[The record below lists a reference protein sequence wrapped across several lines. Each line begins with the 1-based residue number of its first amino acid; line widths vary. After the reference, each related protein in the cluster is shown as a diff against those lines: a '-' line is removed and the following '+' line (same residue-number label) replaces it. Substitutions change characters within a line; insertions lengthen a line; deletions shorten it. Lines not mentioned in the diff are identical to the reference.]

1 MTRKDYIVN
10 FYNKLTPEL
19 SGVFFNQNFMITYFL
34 LKFRGLF
41 VKKPK
46 RKLIL
51 SPEDYEM
58 GRKYA
63 LCQPH
68 PFKKG
73 KTLWDLCYDKYE
85 SINTIDNLNKFI
97 FNEI

>member
-1 MTRKDYIVN
+1 MTQKDYILK
-10 FYNKLTPEL
+10 NKLAPDN
-19 SGVFFNQNFMITYFL
+19 SGVFFNQNFMISYL
-34 LKFRGLF
+34 ILKFRSLF
-41 VKKPK
+41 VTKPK
-46 RKLIL
+46 RKLML
-51 SPEDYEM
+51 SSKDYEM
-58 GRKYA
+58 GRRYA

-68 PFKKG
+68 PFIKG

>member
-1 MTRKDYIVN
+1 MY
-10 FYNKLTPEL
+10 YNKLSPEL
-19 SGVFFNQNFMITYFL
+19 SGVFFNQNFMIAYFL

-58 GRKYA
+58 GRRYA

>member
-1 MTRKDYIVN
+1 MIHKDYILN
-10 FYNKLTPEL
+10 NKSTLDI
-19 SGVFFNQNFMITYFL
+19 SGVFFNQKIMITYFI
-34 LKFRGLF
+34 LKFRSLF

-46 RKLIL
+46 RKLML
-51 SPEDYEM
+51 SAEDYEI
-58 GRKYA
+58 GRRYA

>member
-1 MTRKDYIVN
+1 
-10 FYNKLTPEL
+10 
-19 SGVFFNQNFMITYFL
+19 MIAYFL

-58 GRKYA
+58 GRRYA
-63 LCQPH
+63 LRQPH

>member
-1 MTRKDYIVN
+1 MTQKDYILN
-10 FYNKLTPEL
+10 NKLAPDI
-19 SGVFFNQNFMITYFL
+19 SGVFFNQNFMINYFI
-34 LKFRGLF
+34 LKFRSLL

-46 RKLIL
+46 RKLVL

-63 LCQPH
+63 SCQPH

>member
-1 MTRKDYIVN
+1 
-10 FYNKLTPEL
+10 
-19 SGVFFNQNFMITYFL
+19 MIAYFL

-58 GRKYA
+58 GRRYA

>member
-1 MTRKDYIVN
+1 
-10 FYNKLTPEL
+10 
-19 SGVFFNQNFMITYFL
+19 MITYFL
-34 LKFRGLF
+34 LKFRKLF

-46 RKLIL
+46 TKLMY

-58 GRKYA
+58 GKRYA
-63 LCQPH
+63 LSEPH
-68 PFKKG
+68 PFIKG

-85 SINTIDNLNKFI
+85 SVNTIHNLNKFI

>member
-1 MTRKDYIVN
+1 M
-10 FYNKLTPEL
+10 L
-19 SGVFFNQNFMITYFL
+19 SA
-34 LKFRGLF
+34 
-41 VKKPK
+41 
-46 RKLIL
+46 
-51 SPEDYEM
+51 EDYEI
-58 GRKYA
+58 GRRYA

>member
-1 MTRKDYIVN
+1 
-10 FYNKLTPEL
+10 
-19 SGVFFNQNFMITYFL
+19 MIAYFL

-58 GRKYA
+58 GKRYA
-63 LCQPH
+63 LSEPH
-68 PFKKG
+68 PFIKG

-85 SINTIDNLNKFI
+85 SVNTIHNLNKFI

>member
-1 MTRKDYIVN
+1 MIHKDYIVN

-19 SGVFFNQNFMITYFL
+19 SGVFFNQNFMIAYFL

-58 GRKYA
+58 GRRYA

>member
-1 MTRKDYIVN
+1 LAPDI
-10 FYNKLTPEL
+10 
-19 SGVFFNQNFMITYFL
+19 SGVFFNQNFMINYFI
-34 LKFRGLF
+34 LKFRSLL

-46 RKLIL
+46 RKLVL

-63 LCQPH
+63 SCQPH

>member
-1 MTRKDYIVN
+1 MTHKDYIVN

-46 RKLIL
+46 RKLML
-51 SPEDYEM
+51 SPEDYET
-58 GRKYA
+58 GRRYA

-68 PFKKG
+68 PFIKG